1 MIALIERAEGRICAR
16 GCVAELNSTDD
27 VSELIEELQYT
38 LGEGPCA
45 DACQQDLVVDRLL
58 ADVADDVDARR
69 LRLE

>member
-1 MIALIERAEGRICAR
+1 MVPGSCSCRVTYR
-16 GCVAELNSTDD
+16 GSLNSTDD

-58 ADVADDVDARR
+58 ADVADDVVARR

>member
-1 MIALIERAEGRICAR
+1 VNGAGVMLMSSDIPR
-16 GCVAELNSTDD
+16 GSLNSTDD

-58 ADVADDVDARR
+58 ADVADDVVARR